1 MQTISLSRDY
11 DTDPEDVR
19 ALVEDVKAFTE
30 AGGFDEVDV
39 DGTRIKLRNGVGI
52 ATMELT
58 LEIDTEADAALA
70 YRQEEGIFAEMETR
84 YEVEQTATGSRLT
97 GTTSFELDVTL
108 VGDILDAT
116 VIKRQRR
123 KEIEAQFDWVEE
135 ELESPST

>member
-97 GTTSFELDVTL
+97 GTTSFELDVGL

-135 ELESPST
+135 NLV